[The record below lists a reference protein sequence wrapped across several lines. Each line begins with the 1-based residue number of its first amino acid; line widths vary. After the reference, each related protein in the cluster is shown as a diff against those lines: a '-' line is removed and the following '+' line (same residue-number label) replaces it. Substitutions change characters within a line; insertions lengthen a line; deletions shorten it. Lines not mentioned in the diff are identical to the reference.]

1 MLCITS
7 CLVSCHSDLP
17 TPVPEKLLLMA
28 AQWGCGCAGK
38 IMVRSYYIIY
48 MYTVTDLDLFIF
60 NLYLCS
66 SVDLGGF
73 IQVYV
78 RPESKPLL
86 CQ

>member
-1 MLCITS
+1 MS
-7 CLVSCHSDLP
+7 CTV
-17 TPVPEKLLLMA
+17 TPPFPEKHLLMA
-28 AQWGCGCAGK
+28 GQWGYGCAGK
-38 IMVRSYYIIY
+38 IMVRSYYMIY
-48 MYTVTDLDLFIF
+48 VYTVTYLDLFLF
-60 NLYLCS
+60 GLYLSS

>member
-1 MLCITS
+1 
-7 CLVSCHSDLP
+7 
-17 TPVPEKLLLMA
+17 MA
-28 AQWGCGCAGK
+28 GQCGYGCAGK
-38 IMVRSYYIIY
+38 IMVLSYYMTY
-48 MYTVTDLDLFIF
+48 VYTVTNLDLFLF

-78 RPESKPLL
+78 RPESNPLL

>member
-1 MLCITS
+1 
-7 CLVSCHSDLP
+7 
-17 TPVPEKLLLMA
+17 
-28 AQWGCGCAGK
+28 
-38 IMVRSYYIIY
+38 